1 MKKLFRWLRKLA
13 KRFPQPRQLH
23 ILGTRK
29 WIMLFVTLAVTFALT
44 STTLAQTTDVNKSR
58 LRTAQ
63 DLERRRSYDNA
74 LRIYRSLYDL
84 VPRNQLYYEGVK
96 RNMLRLKKFDELVVI
111 IKTQINLS
119 NGNNPRFWAD
129 LGNVYYKR
137 GDPSQAMSIWETV
150 LADHPKQK
158 SGYIYVANAMV
169 QNRLYDQAIE
179 VYQNARQVFGQQH
192 LFVFELANIYVL
204 RLKYRE
210 ATLEYLSY
218 LEKNPKQFS
227 YIEGRI
233 TGYTKDPEHAQ
244 EVAEVLKSYLPQ
256 SKQAY
261 LVRKLLANLYLRVED
276 FEMALQQF
284 KFLETVKV
292 PTRQKKQGQ
301 ELYFF
306 AEKSLRAGRYQ
317 FAQDAFELILTNY
330 NKSPYRPRA
339 FYGVAIS
346 RQMRGFSAEAL
357 TSYNELIDAFPKTRW
372 VQDALFQIGE
382 IYFRDLFELDQALS
396 TYHLLIQKYPDSK
409 NSVQAHFRI
418 GDCYAA
424 QGDFEKAQLWYDRTR
439 SSGTANPT
447 ARDEALF
454 KSANLDFMQG
464 EFDTALEKL
473 HKITAKIAQR
483 KGEQP
488 FVNDALELMFLIEE
502 NQAESKEA
510 LVVYGQAQKQRV
522 QRKLADAVKSLQG
535 IVSNYPTASILD
547 ESLFDLGELESE
559 RGNYAAAIG
568 YFQGLLDNHPESL
581 HNELAQKRIAEVY
594 ETELGDSQKAYQA
607 YEQLL
612 IKYPSSI
619 YLEEVRQKLRELQS
633 RQLSN

>member
-1 MKKLFRWLRKLA
+1 LSYRHGK
-13 KRFPQPRQLH
+13 PRNFH
-23 ILGTRK
+23 RK
-29 WIMLFVTLAVTFALT
+29 WSLTFVTITVAFALSSNTFAQDADL
-44 STTLAQTTDVNKSR
+44 NKSR

-96 RNMLRLKKFDELVVI
+96 RNMVRLKKFDELVLI
-111 IKTQINLS
+111 IRTQINLG
-119 NGNNPRFWAD
+119 NGNSPRLWAD

-137 GDPSQAMSIWETV
+137 GDQSQAMSIWETV
-150 LADHPKQK
+150 LADEPKQK

-169 QNRLYDQAIE
+169 QNRLYDEAIE
-179 VYQNARQVFGQQH
+179 VYQNARQAFAQQH

-233 TGYTKDPEHAQ
+233 TGYTKDPEHTQ
-244 EVAEVLKSYLPQ
+244 EVAEVLKSSIPQ

-276 FEMALQQF
+276 FEKALQQF
-284 KFLETVKV
+284 KFLETVKA
-292 PTRQKKQGQ
+292 PTNQKKQGQ

-306 AEKSLRAGRYQ
+306 AEKSLRAGQYQ

-357 TSYNELIDAFPKTRW
+357 ISYNELIDAFPTTRW

-382 IYFRDLFELDQALS
+382 IYFQDLFELDQALK
-396 TYHLLIQKYPDSK
+396 TFHLLIQKYPNSK
-409 NSVQAHFRI
+409 NSVQAHLRI

-424 QGDFEKAQLWYDRTR
+424 QGDFEKAQLWYDRTQ
-439 SSGTANPT
+439 SLGTANPT

-454 KSANLDFMQG
+454 SSANLDFMQG

-473 HKITAKIAQR
+473 HKITEKIAQ
-483 KGEQP
+483 KKAEQP
-488 FVNDALELMFLIEE
+488 FVNDALELTFLIEE
-502 NQAESKEA
+502 NQAESNEA
-510 LVVYGQAQKQRV
+510 LVVYGQAQKHRV
-522 QRKLADAVKSLQG
+522 QRKLAEAIKALQE
-535 IVSNYPTASILD
+535 IVSNYATASILD

-568 YFQGLLDNHPESL
+568 YFQGLLDDHPESL
-581 HNELAQKRIAEVY
+581 QNEIAQKRIAEVY
-594 ETELGDSQKAYQA
+594 DTDLGDNQKAYQA

-612 IKYPSSI
+612 IKYPSSVYI
-619 YLEEVRQKLRELQS
+619 EEVRQKLRELQS
-633 RQLSN
+633 GQLSN